1 MHLNEGFAHNDV
13 VTAED
18 LPGNDVLAPLSDF
31 IARNVQ

>member
-1 MHLNEGFAHNDV
+1 VHISEGLAHNDV

-18 LPGNDVLAPLSDF
+18 IPANGVLVPLSDF